1 MFRFTEVYHWNQKT
15 LCRIWNEDQII
26 GEVLG
31 VKKTTKLIDLL
42 NKGKID
48 DAIETLLYSINKKPC
63 LQSFLHREV
72 VNNLLQLKKGKS

>member
-31 VKKTTKLIDLL
+31 VKKANKLIDLL

-48 DAIETLLYSINKKPC
+48 DAIETLLDSIKKPG

-72 VNNLLQLKKGKS
+72 MNNLLQLKEEKS